1 MSWQRSIFI
10 DMFREKWTKL
20 PDDRNKNKAGTGSSR
35 ICRRQYEKIAAAV
48 LAAMMVFSLAACAGA
63 EEETVGNRFRRCT

>member
-48 LAAMMVFSLAACAGA
+48 LAVMLILG
-63 EEETVGNRFRRCT
+63 

>member
-1 MSWQRSIFI
+1 MTDTRIKPEQAIHG
-10 DMFREKWTKL
+10 
-20 PDDRNKNKAGTGSSR
+20 ATGGNMKR
-35 ICRRQYEKIAAAV
+35 MAAAV